1 MNSHEQH
8 HSSTSTSSQSHT
20 LTIASGSTWTTRV
33 EDLLTYRSSRSL
45 AISVRPQRS
54 NVTGRNRYAVVVTGF
69 LTLVPTVPLDATGGR
84 TVLKIN
90 RLEADLKLRQSRL
103 SDSLSSDPGLRPAEQ
118 KPIPLMMNTFLNGTM
133 PERRQLPTSKY
144 STITSRVI
152 LSSILAALPS
162 HKPRT
167 FNIQA
172 TTLLQ
177 NPIIHYGDV
186 K

>member
-1 MNSHEQH
+1 M
-8 HSSTSTSSQSHT
+8 
-20 LTIASGSTWTTRV
+20 

-90 RLEADLKLRQSRL
+90 RLEADLKPRQSRL

-118 KPIPLMMNTFLNGTM
+118 KPILLTRNTFLNDSM
-133 PERRQLPTSKY
+133 PERRQLPTFKY
-144 STITSRVI
+144 STINSRMI
-152 LSSILAALPS
+152 LSSSFAALPC

-167 FNIQA
+167 FDIHA
-172 TTLLQ
+172 TTLSQ
-177 NPIIHYGDV
+177 NPIIHCGDV